1 MSQKLPVNGFEW
13 VKNLLKFKE
22 DFKKEYDE
30 KINTGYFFEV
40 DVEYPKTLFNFHKNL
55 PFLSE
60 RKRIEKVE
68 YLICSIEDKVKHV
81 VYIGALK
88 QVLNYGLKLKKVHR
102 VIQFY
107 KKGWLKPYIDI
118 NTELGKNAKNEFDKN
133 FFKLIN
139 NSVFGKTLEN
149 VRNHRDIKLV
159 TSDKRR
165 KRLVSEPNCH
175 SHKTFSYCLMA
186 KEMKKTW
193 VKMIKPLY
201 LRMSILDIRKTLMYE
216 FWYDY
221 IKPKYGDRAKLCYTD
236 TDSFIIHI
244 KLKIFLKILLMM
256 LRDCLIHSTMM
267 KKIKDFFQ

>member
-201 LRMSILDIRKTLMYE
+201 LRMSILDIRKTLMHE